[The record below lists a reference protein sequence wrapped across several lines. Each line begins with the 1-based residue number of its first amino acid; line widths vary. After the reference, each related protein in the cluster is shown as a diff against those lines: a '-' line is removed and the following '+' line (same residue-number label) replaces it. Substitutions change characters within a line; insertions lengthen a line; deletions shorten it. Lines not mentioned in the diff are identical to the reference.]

1 MRFDKQFGTLFTIGK
16 VDDSIFVSLRVR
28 DRVCDSE
35 GTNSELVGFKGVM
48 LVAKSGE
55 HEFDVLKF
63 DVMVGTLLISEH
75 KDVIE

>member
-1 MRFDKQFGTLFTIGK
+1 
-16 VDDSIFVSLRVR
+16 
-28 DRVCDSE
+28 
-35 GTNSELVGFKGVM
+35 M